1 MILES
6 FLLKIPKIWEE
17 IDQAS
22 AIADAGGIVARCLCE
37 GCFSTDVLF
46 R

>member
-22 AIADAGGIVARCLCE
+22 AIADAGGICGALLV
-37 GCFSTDVLF
+37 
-46 R
+46 